1 MTAGI
6 EIRPPFNEANV
17 FIRKGGNK
25 QGKERIQKLLSK
37 FHEEE
42 KSSCMH

>member
-25 QGKERIQKLLSK
+25 QGKERVQKLLSK

-42 KSSCMH
+42 KSLCVH